1 MKLDVIVDEQT
12 IAIYV
17 PDAMIAEAEPVF
29 SKMDADMDRGW
40 QISRHWVDNP
50 DRDQRCKI
58 AADKILGALELE
70 NREMAT
76 MMAAYILARAPET
89 TAVHVSTNGEIEET
103 LLITENHA
111 SRAQE

>member
-17 PDAMIAEAEPVF
+17 PDAMIEEAEPVF
-29 SKMDADMDRGW
+29 SKMDADMDKGW
-40 QISRHWVDNP
+40 QISRRWVDCP
-50 DRDQRCKI
+50 DLEQRCKI

-76 MMAAYILARAPET
+76 MMAAYILARAPQITSVE
-89 TAVHVSTNGEIEET
+89 VSTNGEIEET
-103 LLITENHA
+103 VLV
-111 SRAQE
+111 SSPD